1 MIFKKKLLQS
11 GGKKSTIRSCK
22 SYFTVLCVVDQY
34 SHLGTPIGHIILQ
47 YSHLGTPIGHIILQ
61 DLQDLDIN
69 RKAGWRKVNTLQH
82 YGVKEKIIMSVVPK

>member
-22 SYFTVLCVVDQY
+22 SYFTVLCVVD
-34 SHLGTPIGHIILQ
+34 Q